1 MIAIGKLRFLK
12 LLNSAQNW
20 HKSRKM
26 SQKCLRPREN
36 RDRGGFSDGPAT
48 EFWDLATS

>member
-1 MIAIGKLRFLK
+1 MIAIGKLCFLN

-26 SQKCLRPREN
+26 SQKCLRPWEN
-36 RDRGGFSDGPAT
+36 RDRGSFCNSQAT